1 MERAIIYYAKTG
13 LEATDHFVP
22 KLLEKYCQDNGYEI
36 VAMLSEPA
44 STEGVSFPMKYA
56 FIGLNMEEDV
66 TRTGAGIVVCPR
78 IVTFDSVVST
88 A

>member
-36 VAMLSEPA
+36 VAMLLLQKE
-44 STEGVSFPMKYA
+44 FH
-56 FIGLNMEEDV
+56 F
-66 TRTGAGIVVCPR
+66 R
-78 IVTFDSVVST
+78 
-88 A
+88 

>member
-36 VAMLSEPA
+36 VAMLSEPRFYRR
-44 STEGVSFPMKYA
+44 SFISDEICHYWFKY
-56 FIGLNMEEDV
+56 G
-66 TRTGAGIVVCPR
+66 RRC
-78 IVTFDSVVST
+78 
-88 A
+88 